1 MISFPTILLRLGVAL
16 VLGAVVG
23 FERESREHAAGMRT
37 VALVALGSCLFTL
50 VSAFGFLEFLNTP
63 HIQVDPTRIAS
74 YVVAGIGFL
83 GAGSIFLS
91 REQERVKGLTTAAT
105 IWLIAAIGMA
115 CGAGLLL
122 VAVVGTLLALFVLIT
137 LRFVERILLPRQST
151 TLQYLHIETAS
162 LGSQLIGQVY
172 ETLTQA
178 GITVETLEI
187 RTEEEKKTLTVLY
200 RMPETTTVAQ
210 IISELQALPEVRA
223 GQVKPHEQPRTDF

>member
-1 MISFPTILLRLGVAL
+1 MISFSTILLRLGVAL

-137 LRFVERILLPRQST
+137 LRFVERILLARQST
-151 TLQYLHIETAS
+151 TLQYLHIETVS

-187 RTEEEKKTLTVLY
+187 RTEEEKKTLTVLC
-200 RMPETTTVAQ
+200 RMAETTTVAQ
-210 IISELQALPEVRA
+210 ISSELQALPEVRA
-223 GQVKPHEQPRTDF
+223 VQVNLHEQPRTG

>member
-83 GAGSIFLS
+83 GAGSIFFS
-91 REQERVKGLTTAAT
+91 REKERVKGLTTAAT

-122 VAVVGTLLALFVLIT
+122 IAVVTTILALFVLIA
-137 LRFVERILLPRQST
+137 LRFVERILLPRQSAA
-151 TLQYLHIETAS
+151 LQHLHIETVS
-162 LGSQLIGQVY
+162 LESHLIGQVY
-172 ETLTQA
+172 ETLAQA
-178 GITVETLEI
+178 GITPETLEI
-187 RTEEEKKTLTVLY
+187 RTEEQKTLTVLC
-200 RMPETTTVAQ
+200 RIPETTTVAQ
-210 IISELQALPEVRA
+210 IISELQALPEVHA
-223 GQVKPHEQPRTDF
+223 VQVKLHEQPRTDF